1 MEQILLIAS
10 ITWLAVLSPG
20 ADFAMVSRN
29 SFLYGRKSGLAASM
43 GIAIAC
49 WFHVIYAMFGIAII
63 QHIFPNILDIIKFVG
78 AAYLVYAGLATA
90 FSKIRDIEGSLV
102 PSDRSMGR
110 EMMTGILTNGLNP
123 KTSIFV
129 ISLYTQFIGKDTPLS
144 HQLLWGLFI
153 SLSHFLW
160 FASVSTFLS
169 NPAIRTVVLRRQRLF
184 NILIGVVLASLG
196 AILFTAGTLGSG
208 AQ

>member
-29 SFLYGRKSGLAASM
+29 SFLYGRRSGLAASA

-49 WFHVIYAMFGIAII
+49 WFHVIYAMFGIAVI
-63 QHIFPNILDIIKFVG
+63 QHTFPNILDFIKFVG
-78 AAYLVYAGLATA
+78 AAYLIYAGVSTA
-90 FSKIRDIEGSLV
+90 FGTIRDVEGSLL
-102 PSDRSMGR
+102 PSGRSMAR

-153 SLSHFLW
+153 SLSHLLW
-160 FASVSTFLS
+160 FATVSMFLS
-169 NPAIRTVVLRRQRLF
+169 NPAIRTVVLRRQRIF
-184 NILIGVVLASLG
+184 NIVIGIVLASLG
-196 AILFTAGTLGSG
+196 AVLFFSGTLGSG